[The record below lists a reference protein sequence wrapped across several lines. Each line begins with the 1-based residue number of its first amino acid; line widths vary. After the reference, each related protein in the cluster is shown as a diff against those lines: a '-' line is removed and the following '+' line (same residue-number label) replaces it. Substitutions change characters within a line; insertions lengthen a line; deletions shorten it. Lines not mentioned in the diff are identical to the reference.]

1 MTAVEPC
8 FVDTNIW
15 LYAFIAGQDAAKHL
29 QAQQLIQRPRIVVSV
44 QVINEVCVNLLR
56 KANYPESEVRK
67 LIASF
72 YAKYQVAGVSEPV
85 FLRASD
91 LRDRYSLSYWDSLLV
106 ATAVESNVPVLYTE
120 DIQHGLSV
128 DGITTISNPFLA
140 KPPTALP

>member
-1 MTAVEPC
+1 MSAVEPC

-15 LYAFIAGQDAAKHL
+15 LYAFITGQDPTKHV
-29 QAQQLIQRPRIVVSV
+29 QAQQLIQRPGIVVSV

-56 KANYPESEVRK
+56 KANFPELELRK

-72 YAKYQVAGVSEPV
+72 YAKYQVASVGEQV
-85 FLRASD
+85 LIHASD

-106 ATAVESNVPVLYTE
+106 AAAVESSVPILYTE

-128 DGITTISNPFLA
+128 DGITTITNPFVA
-140 KPPTALP
+140 NPPTVVP